1 MRVKDFQ
8 GRQTRFAWPRLHQ
21 WERASVSS
29 ALVSTVLTGIG
40 AGALAAS
47 VARLTGIELDARPFV
62 GASEREVVLYT
73 TPVVPSPRS
82 STTRRNRR
90 PRTSATRAAPS
101 TVTTAIVAPSTVTI
115 VDTTAL
121 PELLPAVSPT
131 DSGADA
137 PSRAVN
143 PIAVRRPLISLSTS
157 LDAAGRD
164 SVWAEVRKAL
174 PLLAL
179 SRIRAQPEKD
189 SLLRSEALRQM
200 TWRGGPLPISG
211 IWSSLD
217 VATIGSGGGGISAPL
232 FARGPSR
239 AQRVRDSVIHA
250 DNLQRLARL
259 AARARAGVRP

>member
-1 MRVKDFQ
+1 MRVRVFH
-8 GRQTRFAWPRLHQ
+8 GRQTHFGWPRLHQ
-21 WERASVSS
+21 WERPGVSS
-29 ALVSTVLTGIG
+29 ALVSAVLTGIG

-62 GASEREVVLYT
+62 SVSEREVVLYAT
-73 TPVVPSPRS
+73 AVVRS
-82 STTRRNRR
+82 SRPSTTRRHRL
-90 PRTSATRAAPS
+90 PRTSATRAPSS
-101 TVTTAIVAPSTVTI
+101 TVPGPAPSTVTI
-115 VDTTAL
+115 VDTTA
-121 PELLPAVSPT
+121 PHELSAAVTPM
-131 DSGADA
+131 DSGANA
-137 PSRAVN
+137 PSRVVN

-217 VATIGSGGGGISAPL
+217 VATISTGGGGISAPL
-232 FARGPSR
+232 FARGPTR
-239 AQRVRDSVIHA
+239 AQRVRDSVVHA
-250 DNLQRLARL
+250 DNLRRLARL
-259 AARARAGVRP
+259 AARARATVRP